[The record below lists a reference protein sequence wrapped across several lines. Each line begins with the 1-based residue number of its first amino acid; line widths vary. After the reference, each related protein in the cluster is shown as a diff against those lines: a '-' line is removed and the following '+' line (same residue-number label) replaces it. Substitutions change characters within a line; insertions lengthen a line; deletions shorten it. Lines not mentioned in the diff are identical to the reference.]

1 MTAGRLIVRGAALST
16 GGLVVRL
23 GARLMFLVIAG
34 QLYGAALFG
43 AYSLAVAAVELA
55 VAIGGLGMKRL
66 VFQHLD
72 ERGERPEAHVLAD
85 MLLLVGATSVVLAA
99 GLIAAVASAPATMI
113 SANTAA
119 ALLILAPA
127 IVGQALIDVLLA
139 ATRWKHVM
147 RFEVAG
153 RSLVEPYVAVV
164 AAALAFYAG
173 FGERGLLVA
182 YWAGTLAALAFAA
195 AGVATT
201 FGAGGLSGYRA
212 SAARMVPM
220 FRGALPNTAADALS
234 GFFLRADLYL
244 VGILLGERPAGIYG
258 MARQLAIPVRQVRQS
273 FDGLLAPLVARTL
286 QAAGTATAGRAIASA
301 ARLILALQFP
311 FLIGLV
317 AFGLPLL
324 GWLGPEFA
332 TGWAAAV
339 LIACAEAVQG
349 AFGVGELMFVYRRP
363 RLGLLV
369 MIGTVALGLALG
381 LAFTLAWGLTGAGA
395 AVLLTSLA
403 RAAARRAA
411 IRASLGVAVPL
422 RHVSGAA
429 AAGIAGGAAA
439 YALAPW
445 GWPLALAGGL
455 ALYGALLLLWLRL
468 TGESLALRDFSA

>member
-23 GARLMFLVIAG
+23 GARLLFLVIAG
-34 QLYGAALFG
+34 QFYGAALFG

-72 ERGERPEAHVLAD
+72 ERGERPEAQVLAD
-85 MLLLVGATSVVLAA
+85 MLLLVAASSVLLSTA
-99 GLIAAVASAPATMI
+99 LIAAVAVAPATMI
-113 SANTAA
+113 SPNTAA

-127 IVGQALIDVLLA
+127 IAGQALIDVLLA

-153 RSLVEPYVAVV
+153 RSLVEPYVAVA

-173 FGERGLLVA
+173 LGERGLLVA
-182 YWAGTLAALAFAA
+182 YWAGTLAALGFAA
-195 AGVATT
+195 AGVVKT
-201 FGAGGLSGYRA
+201 FGTGGVRGYRP
-212 SAARMVPM
+212 SAARMLPM

-234 GFFLRADLYL
+234 GLFLRVDLYL
-244 VGILLGERPAGIYG
+244 VGILLGERAAGIYG

-311 FLIGLV
+311 FLIGLL

-324 GWLGPEFA
+324 RWLGPEFA
-332 TGWAAAV
+332 LGWAAAV
-339 LIACAEAVQG
+339 LIASAEAVQG
-349 AFGVGELMFVYRRP
+349 AFGVGELMFIYRRP

-369 MIGTVALGLALG
+369 MVGTVAIGLSLG
-381 LAFTLAWGLTGAGA
+381 LAFTLTWGLTGAGA

-422 RHVSGAA
+422 RHAGGVS
-429 AAGIAGGAAA
+429 AAGVAGGAAA
-439 YALAPW
+439 FALAPW
-445 GWPLALAGGL
+445 SWPLALAGGL
-455 ALYGALLLLWLRL
+455 ALYGVLLLLWLRL
-468 TGESLALRDFSA
+468 SGESLALREFSA